1 MATFKAEVQN
11 KRADGTYNV
20 RIRVTH
26 NREIRR
32 ISTNLYITLDDLTK
46 SLKIKNVNIVEKCD
60 DIIRECRVVCNN
72 LGFRLFN
79 MPIDELVSKIK
90 NHLQGG
96 DKFYLDFM
104 QYTKEKASEMK
115 KETGDTYTSMLNS
128 LKRFT
133 KRESLDISEINT
145 NFLLEFEKFIASEP
159 SQRGSNKKKY
169 KKDSKDKTKA
179 KGGRAVSKYLSCVR
193 AIHNKAKEQYNDEDR
208 GIINIPFSPFKKYKL
223 KPLPKTRKRALP
235 VTLIQQIIDLPYE
248 KEIIGGRSSLF
259 NLAKDCFILSF
270 ALIGMNSA
278 DMFRS
283 DSPKNDILVYNR
295 RKTEA
300 RRDDRAEMCVRVEAC
315 IRNLMDKYK
324 DDKKLFRFHRHYTN
338 HKVFNAVINEGLK
351 KIGKKIGVDHLEF
364 YAARHS
370 WATIACSSTVGID
383 KYTVH
388 EALNHAP
395 DRAMKVTDIY
405 IDKDWSVI
413 WDANRKVLDL
423 FDWSKITSNV

>member
-32 ISTNLYITLDDLTK
+32 ISTNLYITSEDLTK
-46 SLKIKNVNIVEKCD
+46 GLKIKNVNIVEKCE
-60 DIIRECRVVCNN
+60 DIIRECRSVCNN

-79 MPIDELVSKIK
+79 TPIDELIAKIK

-96 DKFYLDFM
+96 DRFYLDFM
-104 QYTKEKASEMK
+104 WYTKVKASEMK
-115 KETGDTYTSMLNS
+115 KETGDTYISMLNA

-145 NFLLEFEKFIASEP
+145 NFLREFEQFIITEP
-159 SQRGSNKKKY
+159 SQRGYNKKRS
-169 KKDSKDKTKA
+169 KKDA
-179 KGGRAVSKYLSCVR
+179 KEIKGRRAGSKYLSYVR
-193 AIHNKAKEQYNDEDR
+193 TMHNKAKAQYNDEDR
-208 GIINIPFSPFKKYKL
+208 GIINIPFSPFKKYEF
-223 KPLPKTRKRALP
+223 KPLPKTRKRALSIA
-235 VTLIQQIIDLPYE
+235 LIQRIIDIPYE
-248 KEIIGGRSSLF
+248 KDIIGGRTSQF

-283 DSPKNDILVYNR
+283 GSPRNNVITYNR
-295 RKTEA
+295 KKTEA
-300 RRDDRAEMCVRVEAC
+300 RRDDGAEMCVRVENC
-315 IRNLMDKYK
+315 IRNLIDKYK
-324 DDKKLFRFHRHYTN
+324 DDKKLFRFHRHY
-338 HKVFNAVINEGLK
+338 KSSKIFNAAINAGLK
-351 KIGKKIGVDHLEF
+351 KIGKQIGADDLEF

-370 WATIACSSTVGID
+370 WATIACSSAVGID

-405 IDKDWSVI
+405 IDKDWTVI
-413 WDANRKVLDL
+413 WEANKKVLNL
-423 FDWSKITSNV
+423 FDWSNITSKL